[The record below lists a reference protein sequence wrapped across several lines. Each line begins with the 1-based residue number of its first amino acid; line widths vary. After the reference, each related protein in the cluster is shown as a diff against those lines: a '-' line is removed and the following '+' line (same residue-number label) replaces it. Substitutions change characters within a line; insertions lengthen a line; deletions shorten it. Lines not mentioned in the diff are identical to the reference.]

1 MKIDRAVLEDAE
13 TILQLQKRA
22 YLSEAKIYND
32 YGIPPLT
39 QTQEEINQDFLQQ
52 VFLKAVEDG
61 DIIGSVRA
69 YLEKG
74 TVFIGRL
81 IVEPEHQNQGIG
93 TMLIQSIEKYFTTA
107 TTAADR
113 YELFTGHKS
122 FRNLYLY
129 QKLGYR
135 QFKRMPVNS
144 SLIMVFLEKYVVW

>member
-1 MKIDRAVLEDAE
+1 MKISRAVLEDAK

-39 QTQEEINQDFLQQ
+39 QTLEEINQDFLQQ

-69 YLEKG
+69 YLDKG

-81 IVEPEHQNQGIG
+81 IVEPEH
-93 TMLIQSIEKYFTTA
+93 
-107 TTAADR
+107 
-113 YELFTGHKS
+113 
-122 FRNLYLY
+122 
-129 QKLGYR
+129 
-135 QFKRMPVNS
+135 
-144 SLIMVFLEKYVVW
+144 

>member
-1 MKIDRAVLEDAE
+1 MKISRAVLEDAK

-39 QTQEEINQDFLQQ
+39 QTLEEINQDFLQQ

-81 IVEPEHQNQGIG
+81 IVEPEYQNQGIG
-93 TMLIQSIEKYFTTA
+93 TMLIQSIEKYFTTTA
-107 TTAADR
+107 IAAADR

-129 QKLGYR
+129 QKLVPPI
-135 QFKRMPVNS
+135 QTNIVNS
-144 SLIMVFLEKYVVW
+144 SLIMVFLEKYVV

>member
-1 MKIDRAVLEDAE
+1 MKISRAVLEDAE

-39 QTQEEINQDFLQQ
+39 QTLEEINQDFLQQ
-52 VFLKAVEDG
+52 VFLKAMKDG
-61 DIIGSVRA
+61 AIIGSVRA

-93 TMLIQSIEKYFTTA
+93 TMLMQSIEQYFTITS
-107 TTAADR
+107 AAKR

-122 FRNLYLY
+122 VRNLYLY
-129 QKLGYR
+129 QKLGYCE
-135 QFKRMPVNS
+135 FKRIPVNN
-144 SLIMVFLEKYVVW
+144 LLMMVFLQKYVI

>member
-1 MKIDRAVLEDAE
+1 MKINRAVLEDAE

-39 QTQEEINQDFLQQ
+39 QTLEEINQDFLQQ

-81 IVEPEHQNQGIG
+81 IVEPEYQNQGIG
-93 TMLIQSIEKYFTTA
+93 TMLIQSIEKYFTL
-107 TTAADR
+107 ADR

-144 SLIMVFLEKYVVW
+144 SLIMVFLEKYVV

>member
-1 MKIDRAVLEDAE
+1 MKINRAVLEDAG

-39 QTQEEINQDFLQQ
+39 QTLEEINQDFLHQ

-107 TTAADR
+107 TTSADR

-122 FRNLYLY
+122 LRNLYLY

-135 QFKRMPVNS
+135 QFKRIAVNN
-144 SLIMVFLEKYVVW
+144 LLMMVFLEKYVI